1 MPDLSMNQKGCRKQ
15 RQNTRGPTERGHRFR
30 SSVKKMSQPESA
42 LFSGIGFQY
51 HRNTGRWPIWGLS
64 GGPQRPRTLFPCYK
78 GWNMLSSIPE
88 WARGCVSLSLYV
100 LNTLVLTPPLIV
112 LSLTKFILPIRSWRK
127 ICDRILTRIAG
138 WWIGINNWNVRVVNR
153 IQWHVIGLESLD
165 PQQWY
170 IVVAN
175 HQSWVDI
182 LVLQKIFHRK
192 IPFLKFFLKKELIW
206 VPFLGLAWWALDFPF
221 MKRYS
226 SDFIR
231 NNPHLKG
238 KDLEITRKACE
249 KFRHIPVSIMNFAE
263 GTRFTPE
270 KHQRQGSPY
279 RHLLRPKAGG
289 IAFVMAAM
297 GDRIGRMLNVTIAYP
312 NGAKSLWDFL
322 CGRVREIRIRVEAM
336 PISSEM
342 IGDYFNDPDFRD
354 NFQDYLNRL
363 WQEKDLQL
371 AGMLQRS

>member
-1 MPDLSMNQKGCRKQ
+1 M
-15 RQNTRGPTERGHRFR
+15 
-30 SSVKKMSQPESA
+30 
-42 LFSGIGFQY
+42 I
-51 HRNTGRWPIWGLS
+51 
-64 GGPQRPRTLFPCYK
+64 
-78 GWNMLSSIPE
+78 SSISE
-88 WARGCVSLSLYV
+88 WGRGCVSLSLYV
-100 LNTLVLTPPLIV
+100 LNTLVLTPPLIL
-112 LSLTKFILPIRSWRK
+112 LSLTKFILPVPIWRRF
-127 ICDRILTRIAG
+127 CDCMLNGIAG

-153 IQWHVIGLESLD
+153 IRWQVTGLESLD
-165 PQQWY
+165 PKQWY
-170 IVVAN
+170 MVVAN

-226 SDFIR
+226 SEFVR
-231 NNPHLKG
+231 KNPHLKG

-249 KFRHIPVSIMNFAE
+249 KFRNVPVSVMNFAE
-263 GTRFTPE
+263 GTRFTSE

-312 NGAKSLWDFL
+312 YGGKSLWDFL
-322 CGRVREIRIRVEAM
+322 CGRVKEIRICVEAM
-336 PISSEM
+336 PIQGEM
-342 IGDYFNDPDFRD
+342 IGDYFNDPDFRE
-354 NFQDYLNRL
+354 NFQNYLNRL
-363 WQEKDLQL
+363 WQEKDLRL
-371 AGMLQRS
+371 TGMLQQS